1 MVRTMKYIILKT
13 SKGKHTII
21 DIADNIDT
29 ARRIGK
35 NLKERSKETILLIP
49 FDENKIEKIT

>member
-1 MVRTMKYIILKT
+1 MKYIILKT

-35 NLKERSKETILLIP
+35 NVKERSKETILLIP

>member
-21 DIADNIDT
+21 DM

-35 NLKERSKETILLIP
+35 NVKERNKETILLIP